1 MTPRHL
7 AGLIL
12 ALILIPTAARAQVDS
27 RPGAPGWSRLSG
39 LAVGKKIVV
48 TLKTGET
55 RTGEVRRVTADGVTI
70 AVRAKTGP
78 AQAREETVPASQIS
92 MVLTAGDSIW
102 NGALIGAGVG
112 MGLATWDYYIDPSEP
127 GNAAIFAVAIGLG
140 TAIGA
145 GIDALINR
153 RGTLLY
159 RSPRE
164 TAAVAVSPILGT
176 DRQGVLVAVRF
187 YDLPCAH

>member
-12 ALILIPTAARAQVDS
+12 ALTLIPTAVRAQVDT
-27 RPGAPGWSRLSG
+27 RPGAPGWSHLSG
-39 LAVGKKIVV
+39 LEAGQKIVV

-70 AVRAKTGP
+70 AVRSMTGP

-92 MVLTAGDSIW
+92 KVLTAGDSIW

-112 MGLATWDYYIDPSEP
+112 TGLAIWDYSIDPSEP

-159 RSPRE
+159 MASRE
-164 TAAVAVSPILGT
+164 PAAVAVSPILGK
-176 DRQGVLVAVRF
+176 DRHGVLVAVRF
-187 YDLPCAH
+187 